1 LAFKKSW
8 LRNSF
13 GWQFPPVPPG
23 FRRLFIIGTFVAHYD
38 FRKGALMTHNLKT
51 FVMNTLIVGALMT
64 PASALAKDY
73 WHWHDNRWDHRADLR
88 SDVHDLQ
95 EAKRQ
100 LEYDQHHH
108 ATRRKIAEDESRV
121 RDIERDIHA
130 DRAAR
135 H

>member
-1 LAFKKSW
+1 
-8 LRNSF
+8 
-13 GWQFPPVPPG
+13 
-23 FRRLFIIGTFVAHYD
+23 
-38 FRKGALMTHNLKT
+38 MTHNLKT

-88 SDVHDLQ
+88 SDIHDLQ

-100 LEYDQHHH
+100 LEYDQRHH

>member
-1 LAFKKSW
+1 MK
-8 LRNSF
+8 
-13 GWQFPPVPPG
+13 
-23 FRRLFIIGTFVAHYD
+23 
-38 FRKGALMTHNLKT
+38 HNLKT

-64 PASALAKDY
+64 PASALATDY

-88 SDVHDLQ
+88 SDIHDLQ

-108 ATRRKIAEDESRV
+108 ATRRKMAEDEARV